1 MTQPPPMIE
10 ARCRGRSE
18 RPLWTGGAGMN
29 EPLHPLTLAEIL
41 DRTAQLYRSRFLVF
55 MGIGAIPAGTVF
67 VFAAG
72 VFAFFTW
79 MGSNARHGTAIAD
92 VLVWAFLITSA
103 GTRNSSLPGRQ
114 RPGRRCHERC
124 RRARLPRR
132 KNHHPQRLQSNL
144 EARLALCRPVHLAG
158 TGGRRRAYRSFPDGH
173 GRDGCRQGEWRS
185 FKRQQPALR
194 RPALSAPSRS

>member
-1 MTQPPPMIE
+1 
-10 ARCRGRSE
+10 
-18 RPLWTGGAGMN
+18 MN

-79 MGSNARHGTAIAD
+79 MGSNARHGAEIAD
-92 VLVWAFLITSA
+92 VLVWAFLTLLLVLAIPACLGASA
-103 GTRNSSLPGRQ
+103 LGDAAMSDAA
-114 RPGRRCHERC
+114 
-124 RRARLPRR
+124 ARLPRR

-144 EARLALCRPVHLAG
+144 EARLALRRPVHLAG
-158 TGGRRRAYRSFPDGH
+158 TGGRRRAFGSFPDGH
-173 GRDGCRQGEWRS
+173 NRDGCRQGEWRS
-185 FKRQQPALR
+185 FKRQ
-194 RPALSAPSRS
+194 